1 MLIVVE
7 DRNIALLLQL
17 ALDFKAARR
26 RNVLEVYTA
35 EGTREQIN
43 RVDNL
48 IHVLGLHTER
58 EGIHIAECLE
68 EHALALHDRHAR
80 LRADVSESEDRGAVR
95 HNRAQI
101 PTARELIGLVHILLD
116 LKARL
121 GNTRGVSER

>member
-7 DRNIALLLQL
+7 NRNIALLLQL

-35 EGTREQIN
+35 EGTGEQIN

-58 EGIHIAECLE
+58 EGIDIAERLE
-68 EHALALHDRHAR
+68 EHALALHDRHTC
-80 LRADVSESEDRGAVR
+80 LRADVAESENCGAVR

-101 PTARELIGLVHILLD
+101 PAARELVGLVHILLN

-121 GNTRGVSER
+121 GNTRGVCER